1 MQIGVTNQTAIGY
14 ITLNPDRRQQEV
26 NIRLPLN
33 NLCLNFAL
41 TFVISLILCCTS
53 KPVSNREY
61 SEIQQTPKYN
71 TATVIGRNPGY
82 MAASLARKQVG
93 VPYRYGGSSPSGFDC
108 SGLVQYVYG
117 KLGVNLPRKSREM
130 AGVGQQVPV
139 HALLPGDLVFFR
151 INRNSVSHVGI
162 YIGNDKFVHAT
173 KSGHPVRN
181 DSITNPW
188 WRERFV
194 VGRRLF

>member
-1 MQIGVTNQTAIGY
+1 M
-14 ITLNPDRRQQEV
+14 
-26 NIRLPLN
+26 NIRLHLN
-33 NLCLNFAL
+33 RLCLDLAL
-41 TFVISLILCCTS
+41 TFIITLILCCAS
-53 KPVSNREY
+53 KPASHRDHA
-61 SEIQQTPKYN
+61 EIQQAPKN
-71 TATVIGRNPGY
+71 DALSFTGRNPGN
-82 MAASLARKQVG
+82 MAASLASRQVG

-151 INRNSVSHVGI
+151 INSRRVSHVGI
-162 YIGNDKFVHAT
+162 YIGNNKFVHAT
-173 KSGHPVRN
+173 KSGHPVRK
-181 DSITNPW
+181 DTITDPY
-188 WRERFV
+188 WRERFM